1 MSRQAEAARRDRIAG
16 TLLGMAAGD
25 ALGSQYEG
33 RTPPLLGTAT
43 FGHGTYG
50 HEPAEWTD
58 DTQQAVIV
66 AQSRSDPLKVARG
79 LIAWHHG
86 HPRDEGITT
95 AAVLSRAREP
105 ADLAGVSRQ
114 AGKGRP
120 PGSVSNGSLMRTGPV
135 CLPYLGN
142 RRKIAATAREISDLT
157 HYDAYAGDAC
167 VLWSLLI
174 EAAIAHGPAFTLGSE
189 VARAITALPAARRQ
203 WWQERCLTA
212 IKSAPGAYKSN
223 SKAVDAFSAALSAVA
238 HSVSLEDGLQIA
250 VAIGGDTDTV
260 AAIAGAL
267 LGAIHGA
274 SAVPR
279 IWRSQLTGWP
289 GLDAT
294 GLERLA
300 LEAAG
305 IA

>member
-1 MSRQAEAARRDRIAG
+1 MSRQVEAARRDRIAG
-16 TLLGMAAGD
+16 TLLGQGCGD
-25 ALGSQYEG
+25 ALGAPYEG
-33 RTPPLLGTAT
+33 RTPPVLGTAV
-43 FGHGTYG
+43 FGTGTYG
-50 HEPAEWTD
+50 HKPGEFTD

-79 LIAWHHG
+79 LLAWHNG
-86 HPRDEGITT
+86 HPQDEGILTATVLGRART
-95 AAVLSRAREP
+95 AAA
-105 ADLAGVSRQ
+105 LAGISRE
-114 AGKGRP
+114 AGRSRP
-120 PGSVSNGSLMRTGPV
+120 PGSCSNGSLMRTGPA

-142 RRKIAATAREISDLT
+142 RRKIAAVAREISDLT
-157 HYDAYAGDAC
+157 HFDRYAGDAC
-167 VLWSLLI
+167 VIWSLLI
-174 EAAIAHGPAFTLGSE
+174 EAAIATGPPFVLGSE
-189 VARAITALPAARRQ
+189 LARAITALPAPRRP
-203 WWQERCLTA
+203 WWEDRCLNA
-212 IKSAPGAYKSN
+212 ICSAPGVYRSN

-250 VAIGGDTDTV
+250 VAIGGDTDTI

-267 LGAIHGA
+267 LGAVYGA

-279 IWRSQLTGWP
+279 IWRQQLHGWP